1 MLIKGK
7 LIKFKGIPNLN
18 EALLDFVGR
27 KTSRRSLKVSK
38 IKRHG
43 KTPKIKVKNTFF
55 CTLQPFFLQQIT
67 NKQNTHINK

>member
-43 KTPKIKVKNTFF
+43 KTPKNKSQKYIFLYTSTFF
-55 CTLQPFFLQQIT
+55 PTT
-67 NKQNTHINK
+67 NNK